1 MSVASINGE
10 FCERVRVC
18 VPQHGAWYA
27 DVVMLADP
35 ALSGSVTLT
44 IGTLDLVGT
53 VYEFGTR
60 GEQSFARIV
69 AGAGAWGTLL
79 PAKDYHND
87 AGVKRKLLAED
98 AARGAGETLET
109 ITDATTI
116 GTHYVRRTG
125 PASRTLEA
133 AFGAWHVGFDGVTR
147 IGERPTSNPAAGSY
161 IVEDAEP
168 ENARATLTM
177 EDVASVTIGS
187 VLSEGLDTPITVR
200 DMEIEITSDIAVVCV
215 WGGGSAS
222 SMDRLGDAM
231 RTLIGRATEVKIW
244 GKRTYRV
251 SEMDGDRVKLQAINR
266 SAELPDI
273 LPVSMFPGVAGVHA
287 ALTPGATVAVEF
299 LDGDPARPV
308 VTGFVGKDGT
318 GFVPV
323 SLTLDASTEI
333 KVGASA
339 SDFVA
344 LAAKVLT
351 ELQDI
356 KSWADTHTHTTTA
369 TVSTGSAGVV
379 SAPTTP
385 MPAPSSVAATLVKAE

>member
-168 ENARATLTM
+168 ENATLTM

-200 DMEIEITSDIAVVCV
+200 DMEIEITSDIAVVRV

-266 SAELPDI
+266 AAELPDI

-379 SAPTTP
+379 SVPTTP

>member
-168 ENARATLTM
+168 ENATLTM

-200 DMEIEITSDIAVVCV
+200 DMEIEITSDIAVVRV

-379 SAPTTP
+379 SVPTTP

>member
-10 FCERVRVC
+10 FCERVHVY

-27 DVVMLADP
+27 DVVMLGNP
-35 ALSGSVTLT
+35 TLSGDVTLT
-44 IGTLDLVGT
+44 IGTRDHEGT

-79 PAKDYHND
+79 PSKDYHND

-98 AARGAGETLET
+98 AARGAGETLEA

-133 AFGAWHVGFDGVTR
+133 AFGSWHVGFDGVTR

-161 IVEDAEP
+161 IVEDVEP

-177 EDVASVTIGS
+177 EDVASVAIGS

-200 DMEIEITSDIAVVCV
+200 DMEIEITSDIAVVRV

-231 RTLIGRATEVKIW
+231 RTLIGRVADVKIW

-266 SAELPDI
+266 AAELPDI

-323 SLTLDASTEI
+323 SLTLDASSEI
-333 KVGASA
+333 KIGASA

-379 SAPTTP
+379 SVPTTP
-385 MPAPSSVAATLVKAE
+385 MPAPNSVAATMVKAE

>member
-1 MSVASINGE
+1 MSVASIDGE

-18 VPQHGAWYA
+18 VPQHGAWYV

-44 IGTLDLVGT
+44 IGTRDHVGT

-60 GEQSFARIV
+60 GEQTFARIV

-168 ENARATLTM
+168 ENATLTM

-200 DMEIEITSDIAVVCV
+200 DMEIEITSDIAVVRV

-231 RTLIGRATEVKIW
+231 RTLIGRTTEAKIW

-379 SAPTTP
+379 SVPTTP

>member
-44 IGTLDLVGT
+44 IGTRDHVGT

-168 ENARATLTM
+168 ENATLTM

-200 DMEIEITSDIAVVCV
+200 DMEIEITSDIAVVRV

-231 RTLIGRATEVKIW
+231 RTLIGRTTEAKIW

-266 SAELPDI
+266 AAELPDI

-379 SAPTTP
+379 SVPTTP